1 MRTRNER
8 AAACGLA
15 ALLIAIS
22 TLVPGG
28 RGADTGHAEAAAP
41 EIQLHPVVSS
51 LTNPLFVTSA
61 GDGSDRLFIVEQAG
75 LIKVLQPGATTPT
88 VFLDLRGKV
97 MTGDQQGLL
106 ALAFHPQYS
115 SNRRFFVDYTRASDS
130 ATVIAEYR
138 VSAGDANVAEP
149 AESILLVIPEPLP
162 NVAGGTLA
170 FGPDGF
176 LYIGVGMAELTT
188 TPGTPPRI

>member
-1 MRTRNER
+1 M
-8 AAACGLA
+8 
-15 ALLIAIS
+15 IAIS

-28 RGADTGHAEAAAP
+28 HGADTGHAEAAAP

-51 LTNPLFVTSA
+51 LTNPLLVTSA

-115 SNRRFFVDYTRASDS
+115 SNRRFFIDYTRASDS

-138 VSAGDANVAEP
+138 VSAADANVAEP
-149 AESILLVIPEPLP
+149 AESILLVIPEPCP
-162 NVAGGTLA
+162 TSPVARSHSGPTA
-170 FGPDGF
+170 FSTSGSASP
-176 LYIGVGMAELTT
+176 ELTT